1 MELGTLDILMIFL
14 VTIGPLKATVVFA
27 SLTAKSDPGF
37 RRAVA
42 IKTVVT
48 ATAVAFLFVL
58 AGEFLL
64 HAFHVSLPALKIAG
78 GLILMLY
85 ALGMVLGEGSGKDD
99 QAGIPQSTNIG
110 IYPLAMPLMA
120 TPQGIVLITTIT
132 ATATNLVE
140 VLTILG
146 LILGI
151 MAFNLV
157 VLLGAHWLVRIV
169 GASALQVFAS
179 VVGLLLVALAVQLM
193 MWGLV
198 DLNLLEPTIK

>member
-1 MELGTLDILMIFL
+1 MELGPADILLIFL

-48 ATAVAFLFVL
+48 ATSVALLFVV

-64 HAFHVSLPALKIAG
+64 QAFHMSLPALKIAG

-85 ALGMVLGEGSGKDD
+85 ALGMVLGESSGEDG
-99 QAGIPQSTNIG
+99 QAGTPQSTNIG

-132 ATATNLVE
+132 ATTTKFTE
-140 VLTILG
+140 VLIIVV

-151 MAFNLV
+151 MSFNLV
-157 VLLGAHWLVRIV
+157 ILLGAHWLVRVV
-169 GASALQVFAS
+169 GPTALQVFARI
-179 VVGLLLVALAVQLM
+179 VGLLLVALAVQLM

-198 DLNLLEPTIK
+198 DLNLLKPTL